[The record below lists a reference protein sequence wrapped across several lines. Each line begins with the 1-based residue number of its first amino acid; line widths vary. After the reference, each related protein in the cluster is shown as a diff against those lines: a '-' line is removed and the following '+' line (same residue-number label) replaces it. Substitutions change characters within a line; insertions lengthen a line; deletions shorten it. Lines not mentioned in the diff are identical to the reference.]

1 MMTMPPLSPDHFSAR
16 PIDGLA
22 DLAVLRAEFG
32 HWLRDLGLDDDKVD
46 DLLVVISELAANAV
60 RESAENAVPP
70 TVEASFDAREIE
82 LAVANEVDVTSR
94 RTPTGGW
101 DLEDPLRAGGRG
113 LLVVSALVD
122 EVDVQVDGQ
131 RLCVRCRMA
140 IAEDQRDS
148 TVT

>member
-1 MMTMPPLSPDHFSAR
+1 MPLTPDRFSAR

-22 DLAVLRAEFG
+22 DLAVLRSEFG
-32 HWLRDLGLDDDKVD
+32 QWLEKLGVDDEKID

-60 RESAENAVPP
+60 RESAADADPP
-70 TVEASFDAREIE
+70 TVEASFDTREVE
-82 LAVANEVDVTSR
+82 LAVANAVDVDGHR
-94 RTPTGGW
+94 EPKGGW
-101 DLEDPLRAGGRG
+101 DLDDPLRAGGRG

-122 EVDVQVDGQ
+122 EVDVEVQGQ

-140 IAEDQRDS
+140 IAGDQRGS

>member
-1 MMTMPPLSPDHFSAR
+1 MTVQPLTPDQFSAR

-22 DLAVLRAEFG
+22 DLAILRSEFG
-32 HWLRDLGLDDDKVD
+32 QWLRDIGVGDDKID

-60 RESAENAVPP
+60 RETTDDGRAP
-70 TVEASFDAREIE
+70 TVAAICDHDGIE
-82 LAVANEVDVTSR
+82 LAVENDVDAE
-94 RTPTGGW
+94 GHLAAKDAW
-101 DLEDPLRAGGRG
+101 DLDDPLRGGGRG

-122 EVDVQVDGQ
+122 EVDVAVDGQ

-140 IAEDQRDS
+140 IVGDQADS